1 MRNFLTKPVRVI
13 GPRFAV
19 DASQSSDPT
28 GDTRLTD
35 PYQTTAALWSRFRF
49 SVVGSLLSSPPAQG
63 ELGAA
68 IRTLATKTWTHPV
81 SGRKV
86 RFAAV
91 TIERW
96 YYKARSD
103 TDDPLGA
110 LRRAVRKDCGK
121 ASLASALA
129 ERLIL
134 QYGEH
139 PQWSYQAH
147 YDHLN
152 ALVNSD
158 RSLAPLQS
166 YTTVRRYMT
175 AHALIPKPPQ
185 TKKLTLQIRAI
196 PPHETEILERWRRS
210 SNKRLWEKAV
220 TLLDGPNLTLE
231 ELCAKLERSPSTLCR
246 WAKVFNSRGIEGI
259 LRQKRDQTD
268 SNRKL
273 QVKTK
278 RILEIL
284 HDRPRAFGI
293 NRSSWTRKAL
303 ATAYEK
309 LHKEAISG
317 ATVGR
322 LIHRAGHA
330 FKKARRVLTSTDP
343 RYRERVLVQPDVCKP
358 R

>member
-1 MRNFLTKPVRVI
+1 M
-13 GPRFAV
+13 
-19 DASQSSDPT
+19 
-28 GDTRLTD
+28 TD

-166 YTTVRRYMT
+166 YTTVRRY
-175 AHALIPKPPQ
+175 L
-185 TKKLTLQIRAI
+185 
-196 PPHETEILERWRRS
+196 S
-210 SNKRLWEKAV
+210 
-220 TLLDGPNLTLE
+220 
-231 ELCAKLERSPSTLCR
+231 
-246 WAKVFNSRGIEGI
+246 
-259 LRQKRDQTD
+259 
-268 SNRKL
+268 
-273 QVKTK
+273 
-278 RILEIL
+278 
-284 HDRPRAFGI
+284 
-293 NRSSWTRKAL
+293 
-303 ATAYEK
+303 
-309 LHKEAISG
+309 
-317 ATVGR
+317 
-322 LIHRAGHA
+322 LIHI
-330 FKKARRVLTSTDP
+330 
-343 RYRERVLVQPDVCKP
+343 
-358 R
+358 